1 MKKFIKEN
9 LVLAIGLTLPLLLIV
24 LFFVATVIPKSMA
37 TPPQYEMLF
46 TTVHYDYQNA
56 SDYQFDFSVKDHQ
69 LMVKAKKSDDK
80 KSDDKYRNYNAKKL
94 MAYDG
99 KTETVREISFDT
111 DIAGAAAVNGEVV
124 LDETK
129 TMRVDTASNSP
140 DGYVLEGPN
149 YGGGGLVGGMFG
161 GGYRNS
167 AYRLTKGSVAY
178 KVPNAQQ
185 NYYYNQMQ
193 FVGWVVK
200 K

>member
-69 LMVKAKKSDDK
+69 LMVKANKSDEK
-80 KSDDKYRNYNAKKL
+80 NRNYNAKKL

-99 KTETVREISFDT
+99 KTETVREISFDAAK
-111 DIAGAAAVNGEVV
+111 AGAAAANGEIV

-129 TMRVDTASNSP
+129 TMQVDTASNSP

-167 AYRLTKGSVAY
+167 AYRLKKGGVAY

>member
-56 SDYQFDFSVKDHQ
+56 ADYQFDFSVKNHQ
-69 LMVKAKKSDDK
+69 LMVKAKKSDEK
-80 KSDDKYRNYNAKKL
+80 NRNFNAKRL

-111 DIAGAAAVNGEVV
+111 AKAGAAAVNGEVV

-129 TMRVDTASNSP
+129 AMRVDTDNTSP

-149 YGGGGLVGGMFG
+149 YGGGGLVGGMIG
-161 GGYRNS
+161 GGYRNN

-178 KVPNAQQ
+178 KVPNTQQ